1 MRYSRIRYVSYTI
14 FPYQIWYMIR
24 IFGKQ
29 NLGLESTQMVRFWSW
44 KLIRCKAR
52 EGGCNQTLNTLSR
65 VHTRTQI
72 RDQIRILR
80 ILTKSDRILVTRT
93 RIWSNLDPESWYRGP
108 PMSELSIEHLNTVS
122 RTVLLR
128 YVRRVQN
135 MSPVSWPAPRGAG
148 RTVEFWVVVTYRV
161 N

>member
-1 MRYSRIRYVSYTI
+1 
-14 FPYQIWYMIR
+14 MIYDTYIDR

-29 NLGLESTQMVRFWSW
+29 NLGLESTQMVRFWFW

-108 PMSELSIEHLNTVS
+108 PMPELSIEHLNTLTCFVVCLAGWN
-122 RTVLLR
+122 VLPLTR
-128 YVRRVQN
+128 PGPRLSDRRLVQKTWA
-135 MSPVSWPAPRGAG
+135 SGIPDHFS
-148 RTVEFWVVVTYRV
+148 V